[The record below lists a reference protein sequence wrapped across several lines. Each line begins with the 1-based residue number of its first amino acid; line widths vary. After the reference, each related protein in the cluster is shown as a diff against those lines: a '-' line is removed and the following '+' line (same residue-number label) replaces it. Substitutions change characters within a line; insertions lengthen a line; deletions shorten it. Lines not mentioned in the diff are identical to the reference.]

1 MSGWAASPVSDS
13 DIESYWNAHKG
24 DSAAQ
29 LQGAMIAYGVDRN
42 RIARLDQRDH
52 GILDAVSGPGGAGF
66 DENGQA
72 QLLFKPQES
81 FGPDGDYFGA
91 DGQARYKAQ
100 LDAYNAQQAV
110 LWASRPKVKTQEEF
124 MATVKPEML
133 DAQGKFKGP
142 QAGVN
147 YTFEGMTPDQ
157 VYKAFSGIPEGSYSG
172 DGGYQEDNNKDSLSY
187 WINRIPQINGAND
200 SLNPAWRPGPD
211 NGGGF
216 IGGLGRFASGVLSI
230 PPISMAL
237 TAGMAPMLGEAI
249 GGATGWTAGTSNAVA
264 NGIIKGAQTMGSGGD
279 IGDAIKSGALS
290 YAGGQVGSTVGDAV
304 GQAADSQ
311 TLGNIAGG
319 LAKTAVTGGD
329 LSRSLMGGVA
339 NAGLG
344 ALTSN
349 IPGFNDLDDA
359 QKSILTKALNIAIS
373 GKRISPKALI
383 GLMPKKA

>member
-1 MSGWAASPVSDS
+1 MITDADIRNYFASHKDDDAA
-13 DIESYWNAHKG
+13 K
-24 DSAAQ
+24 
-29 LQGAMIAYGVDRN
+29 LQGAMAAYGVNKD
-42 RIARLDQRDH
+42 RIARLNDPAM
-52 GILDAVSGPGGAGF
+52 LAAVTGPGGAGF
-66 DENGQA
+66 DENGNA
-72 QLLFKPQES
+72 LLMDKPQGYS
-81 FGPDGDYFGA
+81 GWDGPYMSQGDY
-91 DGQARYKAQ
+91 QKA
-100 LDAYNAQQAV
+100 LDDYNAQQSTMKGALPSV
-110 LWASRPKVKTQEEF
+110 ISKDQF
-124 MATVKPEML
+124 MASIRPEML
-133 DAQGKFKGP
+133 DTQGRFKGP

-147 YTFEGMTPDQ
+147 YELEGLTPDDA
-157 VYKAFSGIPEGSYSG
+157 YARFSGI
-172 DGGYQEDNNKDSLSY
+172 GGYAYDIDGSPTQDYRDQASA
-187 WINRIPQINGAND
+187 INIAN
-200 SLNPAWRPGPD
+200 SRLNPAWRPGPD

-216 IGGLGRFASGVLSI
+216 IGGLGRFVSGVLSI
-230 PPISMAL
+230 PPISAAL
-237 TAGMAPMLGEAI
+237 TAGVAPMLSEGI
-249 GGATGWTAGTSNAVA
+249 SSATGLSSTASNAAA

-290 YAGGQVGSTVGDAV
+290 YAGGQVGSMVGDAV

>member
-1 MSGWAASPVSDS
+1 MITDADIRNYFASHKDDDAA
-13 DIESYWNAHKG
+13 K
-24 DSAAQ
+24 
-29 LQGAMIAYGVDRN
+29 LQGAMAAYGVNKD
-42 RIARLDQRDH
+42 RIARLNDPAM
-52 GILDAVSGPGGAGF
+52 LAAVTGPGGAGF
-66 DENGQA
+66 DENGNA
-72 QLLFKPQES
+72 LLMDKPQGYS
-81 FGPDGDYFGA
+81 GWDGPYMSQGDY
-91 DGQARYKAQ
+91 QKA
-100 LDAYNAQQAV
+100 LDDYNAQQSTMKGALPSV
-110 LWASRPKVKTQEEF
+110 ISKEQF
-124 MATVKPEML
+124 MASIRPEML
-133 DAQGKFKGP
+133 DTQGRFKGP

-147 YTFEGMTPDQ
+147 YGLEGLTPDEA
-157 VYKAFSGIPEGSYSG
+157 YAGLSGTGGYTHDV
-172 DGGYQEDNNKDSLSY
+172 DGGPTQGSLEDYRNQASA
-187 WINRIPQINGAND
+187 INGAN
-200 SLNPAWRPGPD
+200 SNLNTAWRPGPD

-216 IGGLGRFASGVLSI
+216 IGGLGRFASGVMSI

-249 GGATGWTAGTSNAVA
+249 GNTTGWTAGTSNAVA

-329 LSRSLMGGVA
+329 LSGSLMGGVA
-339 NAGLG
+339 NVGLG

>member
-29 LQGAMIAYGVDRN
+29 LQAAMVAYGVDRN

-100 LDAYNAQQAV
+100 LDAYNAQQAA
-110 LWASRPKVKTQEEF
+110 LQASLPKVKTQEQF

-147 YTFEGMTPDQ
+147 YIFEGMTPDDA
-157 VYKAFSGIPEGSYSG
+157 YSRFSSQHQPKSIDGDEGDTS
-172 DGGYQEDNNKDSLSY
+172 SLSY
-187 WINRIPQINGAND
+187 WQNKQNAINGANATLD
-200 SLNPAWRPGPD
+200 AGWREGPD

-216 IGGLGRFASGVLSI
+216 IGGLGRFAKGVLSI

-319 LAKTAVTGGD
+319 LAKTAVTDGD

-339 NAGLG
+339 NAGLS

-349 IPGFNDLDDA
+349 IPGFNDLNDA

-383 GLMPKKA
+383 GLMPKKV